1 VTFVAAATRV
11 LGAFSSLFGGGG
23 KFTLE
28 GSQSRG
34 GHGYVPPSMRP
45 KPPTAP
51 PPKPP
56 TPPKPPPPPPKPPP
70 PPTPEPRPD
79 PDTPP
84 PAPQPIEVGT
94 PLYVPQPPARPPL
107 QTGEEV
113 FGELLNKPRVPSK
126 PMSELD
132 VLLSRGPE
140 SDFERL
146 MRGAVKGSK
155 KFLFRPG
162 MRPRLE
168 ATPGIAR
175 TASSVA
181 RAGVIP
187 GPWILPEGYWKTVI
201 RGPYAERFRKGSP
214 RRARVGT
221 QPQLKPELAVLTR
234 GDRGPGRRFR
244 RQPALLPRVPV
255 AGTVVASPGRS
266 PGPTGPFVITSPRPV
281 FRPGTVSL
289 PAPRARLVPAPQAYP
304 LAFLAP
310 LALLLASSRSSTLS
324 TGLVQPIPQPQP
336 QPAPTPLPGGTLP
349 LPLPKP
355 QPLPSPLTQP
365 QPAPLGS
372 TPSKGDCDCTGARK
386 RKPKKQRTI
395 CYAGDYRERRSGLT
409 KERKRKIPCQ

>member
-1 VTFVAAATRV
+1 
-11 LGAFSSLFGGGG
+11 
-23 KFTLE
+23 
-28 GSQSRG
+28 
-34 GHGYVPPSMRP
+34 
-45 KPPTAP
+45 
-51 PPKPP
+51 
-56 TPPKPPPPPPKPPP
+56 
-70 PPTPEPRPD
+70 
-79 PDTPP
+79 
-84 PAPQPIEVGT
+84 
-94 PLYVPQPPARPPL
+94 
-107 QTGEEV
+107 
-113 FGELLNKPRVPSK
+113 
-126 PMSELD
+126 
-132 VLLSRGPE
+132 
-140 SDFERL
+140 

-201 RGPYAERFRKGSP
+201 RGPFAERFRKGSP

-310 LALLLASSRSSTLS
+310 LALLLASSRSTSPS
-324 TGLVQPIPQPQP
+324 SLVQPIPQPQP